1 MTDKQVIPVFDY
13 GSLNDDHKAAAEEC
27 VAMAN
32 QMNQPML
39 AELIKARF
47 QLVEPKRFDMD
58 SSKFVAAAKEAGIYI
73 AIQGHVKEGD
83 TEYQLVSVNEDIRKL
98 EKFIELLNK

>member
-1 MTDKQVIPVFDY
+1 MENLIPVFDY

-27 VAMAN
+27 VALAK
-32 QMNQPML
+32 QLNQPML
-39 AELIKARF
+39 AELIKVKF
-47 QLVEPKRFDMD
+47 QLVEPNRYDMD
-58 SSKFVAAAKEAGIYI
+58 SSKFVQAAKEAGIYI

-98 EKFIELLNK
+98 DKFIELLNK

>member
-1 MTDKQVIPVFDY
+1 MENLIPVFDY

-27 VAMAN
+27 VALAK
-32 QMNQPML
+32 QLNQPML
-39 AELIKARF
+39 AELIKVKF
-47 QLVEPKRFDMD
+47 QLVEPNRYDME
-58 SSKFVAAAKEAGIYI
+58 SSKFVQAAKEAGIYI

-98 EKFIELLNK
+98 DKFIELLNK

>member
-1 MTDKQVIPVFDY
+1 MENLIPVFDY

-27 VAMAN
+27 VALAK

-39 AELIKARF
+39 AELIKVKF
-47 QLVEPKRFDMD
+47 QLVEPNRYDMD
-58 SSKFVAAAKEAGIYI
+58 SSKFVQAAKEAGIYI

-98 EKFIELLNK
+98 DKFIELLNK

>member
-1 MTDKQVIPVFDY
+1 MAENLIPLFDY

-27 VAMAN
+27 VALAN
-32 QMNQPML
+32 QLGQPML
-39 AELIKARF
+39 AELIKAKF

-58 SSKFVAAAKEAGIYI
+58 TSKFVAAAKEAGIYI
-73 AIQGHVKEGD
+73 AIQGHIKEGD

-98 EKFIELLNK
+98 EKFIELLQK

>member
-1 MTDKQVIPVFDY
+1 MENLIPVFDY

-27 VAMAN
+27 VALAK
-32 QMNQPML
+32 QLNQPML
-39 AELIKARF
+39 AELIKAKF
-47 QLVEPKRFDMD
+47 QLVEPNRYDMD
-58 SSKFVAAAKEAGIYI
+58 SSKFVQAAKEAGIYI

-98 EKFIELLNK
+98 DKFIELLNK